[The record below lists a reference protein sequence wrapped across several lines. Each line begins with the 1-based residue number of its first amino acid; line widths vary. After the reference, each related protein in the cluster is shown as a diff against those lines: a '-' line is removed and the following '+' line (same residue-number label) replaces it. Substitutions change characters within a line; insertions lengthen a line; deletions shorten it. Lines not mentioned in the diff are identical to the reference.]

1 MGRVD
6 SCCCLVILGLS
17 LGLLEAQN
25 PGSAVTPAPVSVRDP
40 GLYPVCVSD
49 SDCDKISD
57 KEGLSYTGERV
68 HQIQKSLSITNDSL
82 RALINVIN
90 EQHLVEQPITISN
103 IHWSHYHP
111 PFYPHIQLVRLL

>member
-6 SCCCLVILGLS
+6 SCCLVILGLS

-25 PGSAVTPAPVSVRDP
+25 LGPAVTPAPVSVRDP
-40 GLYPVCVSD
+40 ALYPVCVSD

-57 KEGLSYTGERV
+57 KGGLSYTERV
-68 HQIQKSLSITNDSL
+68 HQTQQSLSITNDSL
-82 RALINVIN
+82 WALNNVIN